1 MKRIVTA
8 IVVLVLMATHAEATG
23 FFWDPEAFAKEDTLE
38 LLTVGPEE
46 GEHWFKVWLVV
57 LDGQVYVR
65 LGNRAV
71 SRVKRNTRAP
81 LLSVRVAGREF
92 ERVRGEPAPEIA
104 VRVAE
109 AMAEKYW
116 SDIFVRHFEHP
127 LTLRLV
133 PVED

>member
-8 IVVLVLMATHAEATG
+8 ILVLALTAAVAEATG
-23 FFWDPEAFAKEDTLE
+23 ASWDPQTFAKEDTLE
-38 LLTVGPEE
+38 LLTVGPKE

-65 LGNRAV
+65 LGNRAA

-92 ERVRGEPAPEIA
+92 ERVRGEPAPEMA

-116 SDIFVRHFEHP
+116 SDILIRHFEHP

-133 PVED
+133 PVGD